1 MNESDPEL
9 TRLLILELS
18 RHLLTLEVT
27 PDDLEACRRAVHALK
42 GSAGLAGEPELAAAL
57 QRLERR
63 VREVEP
69 GAVADTASLVR
80 EAVARLSAGD
90 RATSSMWP
98 EPPPDLAA
106 IPLDPSMRAQYNAE
120 ISDRLAG
127 IDTALGSTG
136 DAVEAAA
143 VAYRHVHTMKGA
155 ASAVGDE
162 PMSWFCHGL
171 EERLKVAVTSE
182 AATAALQEVGR
193 WRVVLGG
200 LLEDPNGALRMLRGM
215 PPKPRSV
222 VPARITQRPAGDD
235 DPRAVDEATI
245 RVEAASVDRLLDRF
259 VAIGLVRERIAA
271 GAERTREHSLMMR
284 RLRAELAEALRLIG
298 PPRPWGAPAAA
309 LQKIGHAASV
319 ISTLGDE
326 LDHTL
331 GEVRGSDLTLK
342 DSISEAKRL
351 LSHMRQTPLK
361 QMFARLA
368 SAVEAEARRTDREV
382 VVRMVGS
389 EETIDRR
396 LAELLVEPCLQIARN
411 SVAHGIEP
419 AAARLALG
427 KPAAGTL
434 TLSARKT
441 ANRLRITI
449 EDDGAGVD
457 VAAVRR
463 RAVEAGA
470 VAHALADAADDN
482 TLLALLF
489 LPGFSTRETSDLLA
503 GRGIGLDIALSAI
516 QRLGGALRLSSK
528 YGRGFSARVEIPVE
542 SGLGSVLWVTA
553 GGVEYALSAA
563 QAITVRKNESGRTP
577 NLAACLEARHNE
589 LAKFA
594 IELAVEEDDQ
604 GSSPIVVGV
613 DSVGRTEEVL
623 IRPLTPLLA
632 SMGPYSGAIV
642 REDGSLRL
650 AVDIFALAP
659 RARALGR
666 VPDRTSA
673 FPSERPGRIPL
684 ATPSGILDID

>member
-1 MNESDPEL
+1 VNESDPEL

-18 RHLLTLEVT
+18 RHLVTLETT
-27 PDDLEACRRAVHALK
+27 PDDLDACRRAVHALK

-57 QRLERR
+57 QRIERR
-63 VREVEP
+63 VREAEP
-69 GAVADTASLVR
+69 GAVSETASLVR
-80 EAVARLSAGD
+80 EAVVRLSAGE
-90 RATSSMWP
+90 RATGSMWP
-98 EPPPDLAA
+98 EPPPDLTA
-106 IPLDPSMRAQYNAE
+106 ILLDPLMRAQYTAE

-127 IDTALGSTG
+127 IDAALASSG
-136 DAVEAAA
+136 DPVEAAA

-171 EERLKVAVTSE
+171 EDRLKVAVTRD
-182 AATAALQEVGR
+182 AATAALREVGG

-200 LLEDPNGALRMLRGM
+200 LLEDSNGALRMLRGI
-215 PPKPRSV
+215 PPRPRSV
-222 VPARITQRPAGDD
+222 TPARVTQRPAGED
-235 DPRAVDEATI
+235 DPRSVDEATI

-259 VAIGLVRERIAA
+259 VAISLVRERIAA
-271 GAERTREHSLMMR
+271 SAERTREHSVMMR
-284 RLRAELAEALRLIG
+284 RLRAELTEALRLIG

-309 LQKIGHAASV
+309 LQKIGHAATV
-319 ISTLGDE
+319 ISSLGDE

-331 GEVRGSDLTLK
+331 GDVRGSDLTLK
-342 DSISEAKRL
+342 DSIAEAKRL
-351 LSHMRQTPLK
+351 LSRMRQTPLR
-361 QMFARLA
+361 QMFGRLA
-368 SAVEAEARRTDREV
+368 AAVEAEARRTDREV
-382 VVRMVGS
+382 VVRMIGAD
-389 EETIDRR
+389 ETIDRR
-396 LAELLVEPCLQIARN
+396 LAEVLVEPCLQIARN

-419 AAARLALG
+419 AATRVALG

-449 EDDGAGVD
+449 EDDGGGVD
-457 VAAVRR
+457 VAAVRT

-528 YGRGFSARVEIPVE
+528 YGRGFSASVDIPVE
-542 SGLGSVLWVTA
+542 SGLGRVLWVTA

-563 QAITVRKNESGRTP
+563 QAISVRMNESDRVP
-577 NLAACLEARHNE
+577 NLAACLEARHNDF
-589 LAKFA
+589 AKFA
-594 IELAVEEDDQ
+594 IELQVEEDDE
-604 GSSPIVVGV
+604 SASPILVAV

-642 REDGSLRL
+642 REDGSLCL

-673 FPSERPGRIPL
+673 IPSDRGW
-684 ATPSGILDID
+684 